1 MKISLLNIVN
11 VWRALPDGWLLLVKE
26 HTNAVGDRSWC
37 FYRRLRQL
45 RNVVLVDEKADSH
58 DIIRRSRAVVSVSGT
73 MAYEAA
79 LMGIPSLTFGDVFFN
94 RLPGCRKIGLDHLR
108 AGGLGH
114 LIQPTDA
121 EAADRV
127 FPLAERA

>member
-1 MKISLLNIVN
+1 MQLAIVHGVFIEASSVRNI
-11 VWRALPDGWLLLVKE
+11 
-26 HTNAVGDRSWC
+26 
-37 FYRRLRQL
+37 
-45 RNVVLVDEKADSH
+45 VLVDEKADSH
-58 DIIRRSRAVVSVSGT
+58 DIIRRSRAIISVSGT

-121 EAADRV
+121 EAAVEFSHWLSEHSVEGVISDPV
-127 FPLAERA
+127 SNSACMSLGKS